1 MKQFSPD
8 SVTLAIGDGSNDVSM
23 IMEANVGIGIMGEEG
38 MSAAKASDFSIG
50 EFKLLKR
57 LLFFHGRTNLNRIS
71 NLILYFFYKNIIF
84 TISQLFFGPFS
95 LLSGQTII
103 DDWYITCYNLVFTA
117 LPLCIAALTD
127 IDLEEADL
135 NKKEKELP
143 LLYKESRDEKI
154 IFRRRSFVYTAIKGI
169 IVSFI
174 MYAICVNNR
183 ILCNKG
189 HIADLWYLSLLYY
202 LSILFVVTNN
212 LFFTT
217 HYIVNLLLISVGI
230 TTFLFLIIFLIFVHY
245 GLVFDFK
252 SKATI
257 LPSVRNLSF
266 YVYLFF
272 SIGFNLVLDYTLKLR
287 NFLFDK
293 HLSTELFRQKTMK
306 SKEKKKQLKYKRS
319 ERNFNNNEISGMNL
333 MNKNSI
339 LQGYHFNDHERISYF
354 NKNNLAKITVIKRS
368 NSKGVPEKIFKF
380 KKDKKS
386 NEGKE
391 SSNS

>member
-8 SVTLAIGDGSNDVSM
+8 SVSLAIGDGSNDVSM

-103 DDWYITCYNLVFTA
+103 DDWYITCYNLIFTA

-154 IFRRRSFVYTAIKGI
+154 IFRRRSFLFTAIKGA

-174 MYAICVNNR
+174 MFGICVNNQF
-183 ILCNKG
+183 LGNKG
-189 HIADLWYLSLLYY
+189 HIGDLWYLSLLYY

-212 LFFTT
+212 LFFMT
-217 HYIVNLLLISVGI
+217 HYIVNILLISVGV

-245 GLVFDFK
+245 GLLFDYK

-257 LPSVRNLSF
+257 LPSVSNLSF

-272 SIGFNLVLDYTLKLR
+272 SIGFNLVLDYTLKVR

-293 HLSTELFRQKTMK
+293 HLSTELFRQKTMNN
-306 SKEKKKQLKYKRS
+306 KKKKKELKYKKS
-319 ERNFNNNEISGMNL
+319 ERNFNNNEVSGVNL
-333 MNKNSI
+333 INKNSI
-339 LQGYHFNDHERISYF
+339 LQGYHFNAHERISYF
-354 NKNNLAKITVIKRS
+354 NKNNLEKITVIKRC

-380 KKDKKS
+380 KKEKKS
-386 NEGKE
+386 NEEKE

>member
-1 MKQFSPD
+1 M
-8 SVTLAIGDGSNDVSM
+8 
-23 IMEANVGIGIMGEEG
+23 
-38 MSAAKASDFSIG
+38 
-50 EFKLLKR
+50 
-57 LLFFHGRTNLNRIS
+57 
-71 NLILYFFYKNIIF
+71 
-84 TISQLFFGPFS
+84 
-95 LLSGQTII
+95 
-103 DDWYITCYNLVFTA
+103 
-117 LPLCIAALTD
+117 
-127 IDLEEADL
+127 
-135 NKKEKELP
+135 
-143 LLYKESRDEKI
+143 
-154 IFRRRSFVYTAIKGI
+154 
-169 IVSFI
+169 
-174 MYAICVNNR
+174 
-183 ILCNKG
+183 
-189 HIADLWYLSLLYY
+189 
-202 LSILFVVTNN
+202 
-212 LFFTT
+212 
-217 HYIVNLLLISVGI
+217 
-230 TTFLFLIIFLIFVHY
+230 HY

>member
-1 MKQFSPD
+1 M
-8 SVTLAIGDGSNDVSM
+8 
-23 IMEANVGIGIMGEEG
+23 
-38 MSAAKASDFSIG
+38 
-50 EFKLLKR
+50 
-57 LLFFHGRTNLNRIS
+57 
-71 NLILYFFYKNIIF
+71 
-84 TISQLFFGPFS
+84 
-95 LLSGQTII
+95 
-103 DDWYITCYNLVFTA
+103 
-117 LPLCIAALTD
+117 
-127 IDLEEADL
+127 
-135 NKKEKELP
+135 
-143 LLYKESRDEKI
+143 
-154 IFRRRSFVYTAIKGI
+154 
-169 IVSFI
+169 
-174 MYAICVNNR
+174 
-183 ILCNKG
+183 
-189 HIADLWYLSLLYY
+189 
-202 LSILFVVTNN
+202 
-212 LFFTT
+212 
-217 HYIVNLLLISVGI
+217 
-230 TTFLFLIIFLIFVHY
+230 IIFLIFVHY

-354 NKNNLAKITVIKRS
+354 NKNNLGKITVIKRC

-380 KKDKKS
+380 KKEKKS
-386 NEGKE
+386 NEEKE
-391 SSNS
+391 SNNL